1 MELTW
6 HDNKH
11 IVLLKLC
18 ITTAHINTPSH
29 LICLLI
35 YFIGSLSLFNFCNS
49 QRGSLHL
56 NAAVCSAHL
65 QSAKD

>member
-1 MELTW
+1 MELIW

-18 ITTAHINTPSH
+18 ITLAHINTPSH
-29 LICLLI
+29 LICLFLI
-35 YFIGSLSLFNFCNS
+35 YSISSLSLFNFCNS

-56 NAAVCSAHL
+56 NVRVYSAHL
-65 QSAKD
+65 